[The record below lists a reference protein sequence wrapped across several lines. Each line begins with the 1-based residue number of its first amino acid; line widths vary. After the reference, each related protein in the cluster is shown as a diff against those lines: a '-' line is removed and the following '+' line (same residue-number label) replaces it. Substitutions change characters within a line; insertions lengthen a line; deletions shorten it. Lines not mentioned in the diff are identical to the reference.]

1 MAIDTLPRG
10 GGTEIILSETPISI
24 TSVVGRVRQ
33 GVPFETK
40 ITGFRLENGRVILPT
55 YYQTATVEY
64 ETAGNEQEFRQFV
77 GKDFANSFF
86 QAQNNISEQTSQVF
100 EDAQFDKINNEGVTL
115 EEFTEAG
122 GIKSLQAFTKIGKSL
137 SKSPM
142 IAMVTENA
150 GDGGLLKSAAQLT
163 AIKKQTGGRGGNG
176 FLNKKVTH
184 ASPKAALN
192 SIKTLLPKLQESKLL
207 EKISSLAASPTK
219 VTTSLK
225 PENIPQSKVVKQISQ
240 EYKAKLP
247 ALNNIGLD
255 LDPLGPFGGIGR
267 EKLNMSAQGLAK
279 NAKGVTSLGAI
290 RSKVGGFADGLTD
303 FIKSKGLKVPNFVE
317 EGGSKTNVSKH
328 FNAGSLLADIKPS
341 EKFRIKNRGSGFI
354 GFNTP
359 STYEFET
366 VDSFEELETEMRNST
381 RGPKSKDASTAISA
395 LIVGWTGPFNGP
407 PEKVN
412 AKSLHEVS
420 KKYDQKFRDNE
431 ASSTGISSPLG
442 LDHGI
447 QPHYLIL
454 QNGNL
459 QRGRPIDMRRF
470 AKYSK
475 ISKTGLKLT
484 FIAGQDAPINEKQFE
499 TFDGFIRKWINVFP
513 GGEVFADYELDQNYQ
528 GPGFDVKDRITSK
541 YKKEF
546 LVADPSSLEEMPSK
560 EEQNLIRPKNPV
572 RSVTTISK
580 PIDFDKA
587 NEDITEKLESKELQ
601 RDLDTAINKF
611 GASLGSLNGVSADKL
626 AAKFGAKN
634 LPKGNLKEQL
644 DSKISEASNTLG
656 LEKGTIDSITE
667 KLTKNKTLDLNLA
680 KQLSEKIVL

>member
-1 MAIDTLPRG
+1 MALDSLPRG
-10 GGTEIILSETPISI
+10 GGTVIILSQTPLSI
-24 TSVVGRVRQ
+24 TSVTGRIRE
-33 GVPFETK
+33 GVPFATK
-40 ITGFRLENGRVILPT
+40 IDGFKLENNRIILPT

-64 ETAGNEQEFRQFV
+64 EVEGNPQEFKQFV

-86 QAQNNISEQTSQVF
+86 QAQNQISEQTSQVF
-100 EDAQFDKINNEGVTL
+100 ADAQFDKINNEGVTIK
-115 EEFTEAG
+115 EFEEAG
-122 GIKSLQAFTKIGKSL
+122 GIKSLQAFAKIGKSL
-137 SKSPM
+137 TKSPM

-150 GDGGLLKSAAQLT
+150 GDGGLLKSAAQLA

-192 SIKTLLPKLQESKLL
+192 SIKTLLPKLEESKLL

-225 PENIPQSKVVKQISQ
+225 PENTPQSKVVKQISQ

-255 LDPLGPFGGIGR
+255 LDPLSAFGGIGR

-279 NAKGVTSLGAI
+279 NTKGVSGIGAI
-290 RSKVGGFADGLTD
+290 KEKVGGFADGLTD

-317 EGGSKTNVSKH
+317 DGGIKTNISKH
-328 FNAGSLLADIKPS
+328 YNAGSLLADIKPS
-341 EKFRIKNRGSGFI
+341 EKFRIKDRGNAFI

-359 STYEFET
+359 KTYEFET
-366 VDSFEELETEMRNST
+366 VDSFEELETEMRNSN
-381 RGPKSKDASTAISA
+381 RGPKSKDAKTAISA
-395 LIVGWTGPFNGP
+395 LIVGWTGPFTGP

-412 AKSLHEVS
+412 ARSLHEVS
-420 KKYDQKFRDNE
+420 KKYDEKFRDND
-431 ASSTGISSPLG
+431 AASTGISSPLG

-475 ISKTGLKLT
+475 ISRTGLKLT
-484 FIAGQDAPINEKQFE
+484 FIAGQDSPINEKQFE
-499 TFDGFIRKWINVFP
+499 TFDGFIRKWVNVFP

-528 GPGFDVKDRITSK
+528 GPGFNVKDRITSK

-546 LVADPSSLEEMPSK
+546 LIADPSSLEEMPSK
-560 EEQNLIRPKNPV
+560 EEQNLVRPKNPV
-572 RSVTTISK
+572 RSVTAISK

-587 NEDITEKLESKELQ
+587 NAEIAETLESKELEANI
-601 RDLDTAINKF
+601 DTAINKF
-611 GASLGSLNGVSADKL
+611 GASMGSLSGVSADKL

-634 LPKGNLKEQL
+634 LPKGNLKEQF

-656 LEKGTIDSITE
+656 LNKGTVDSITG
-667 KLTKNKTLDLNLA
+667 KLTKSKTLDLDLA
-680 KQLSEKIVL
+680 KKLAEKITL